1 MSSETIA
8 IALSLCIL
16 AASFP
21 VQAAEPEP
29 VTWKECLQEATA
41 NHPDL
46 AAAREQAEQARAS
59 RNILRGALFP
69 HLSAFADQSRFGSS
83 LSPTAETY
91 SYGVTASQLLFD
103 GFKTPY
109 DVSAATRSIQAAE
122 FRYIVTSAD
131 VRFRLRSAFVDLL
144 RSQELLAITG
154 GIADRRRKNRE
165 LVGLR
170 YNAGR
175 EHKGSLLTADASLAQ
190 ADFEVSQARRGIDL
204 SRQKLSR
211 EMGRI
216 GLAPLAAQ
224 GSLDMALKTEKL
236 VDLESIVQRNPVV
249 LQQAALK
256 EEARYG
262 LKAARAD
269 RAPKFYANAT
279 AARSSSDWPPREEEW
294 TVGLN
299 VTLPL
304 FEGGIRQAGIA
315 RARAG
320 LRQAEAEERS
330 IRDEALV
337 ALREART
344 RFENAAEQAQV
355 QQKFLA
361 AAEAR
366 ATISRAQ
373 YSTGLISFDNW
384 TIIEDDLVRVEKA
397 MLDARA
403 NALTTE
409 AAWIQAQ
416 GGALEDVE

>member
-1 MSSETIA
+1 M
-8 IALSLCIL
+8 
-16 AASFP
+16 
-21 VQAAEPEP
+21 
-29 VTWKECLQEATA
+29 
-41 NHPDL
+41 
-46 AAAREQAEQARAS
+46 
-59 RNILRGALFP
+59 
-69 HLSAFADQSRFGSS
+69 
-83 LSPTAETY
+83 
-91 SYGVTASQLLFD
+91 
-103 GFKTPY
+103 
-109 DVSAATRSIQAAE
+109 
-122 FRYIVTSAD
+122 
-131 VRFRLRSAFVDLL
+131 
-144 RSQELLAITG
+144 
-154 GIADRRRKNRE
+154 
-165 LVGLR
+165 
-170 YNAGR
+170 
-175 EHKGSLLTADASLAQ
+175 
-190 ADFEVSQARRGIDL
+190 
-204 SRQKLSR
+204 
-211 EMGRI
+211 
-216 GLAPLAAQ
+216 
-224 GSLDMALKTEKL
+224 
-236 VDLESIVQRNPVV
+236 V

>member
-1 MSSETIA
+1 MSKNIIA
-8 IALSLCIL
+8 MALSLCML

-21 VQAAEPEP
+21 AHAAEP
-29 VTWKECLQEATA
+29 VTWRDCVREAQT

-46 AAAREQAEQARAS
+46 TAAREQAEQARQNQVIARS
-59 RNILRGALFP
+59 ALFP
-69 HLSAFADQSRFGSS
+69 QLSAFAGQSRVGSS
-83 LSPTAETY
+83 LWPAAETY
-91 SYGVTASQLLFD
+91 SYGVAASQLLFD

-109 DVSAATRSIQAAE
+109 DVTAAARGAQAAE
-122 FRYIVTSAD
+122 FRYRVTSAD
-131 VRFRLRSAFVDLL
+131 VRFRLRAAFVDLL
-144 RSQELLAITG
+144 RAQELLAITS
-154 GIADRRRKNRE
+154 GIADRRRRNRE

-175 EHKGSLLTADASLAQ
+175 EHKGSLLTAEASLAQ
-190 ADFEVSQARRGIDL
+190 AEFEVAQARRGIDL
-204 SRQKLSR
+204 SRQKLGR
-211 EMGRI
+211 EMGRR
-216 GLAPLAAQ
+216 GFPALDAQ
-224 GSLDMALKTEKL
+224 GSLALPL
-236 VDLESIVQRNPVV
+236 DADRHVDLENIVQRNPEV
-249 LQQAALK
+249 LQQAAVK

-269 RAPKFYANAT
+269 RAPKFTANAT
-279 AARSSSDWPPREEEW
+279 AAKSSSDWPPRDEEW

-304 FEGGIRQAGIA
+304 FEGGRRQAGVA

-320 LRQAEAEERS
+320 LRQAEAQERS

-337 ALREART
+337 TLREALT

-361 AAEAR
+361 AAQAR

-397 MLDARA
+397 MLDALA
-403 NALTTE
+403 NALTAQ

-416 GGALEDVE
+416 GGALEDDE